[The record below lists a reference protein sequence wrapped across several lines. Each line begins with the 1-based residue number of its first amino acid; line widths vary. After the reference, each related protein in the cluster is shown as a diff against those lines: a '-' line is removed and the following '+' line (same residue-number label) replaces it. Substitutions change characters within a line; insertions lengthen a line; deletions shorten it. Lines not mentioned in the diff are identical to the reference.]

1 MEEAFSYL
9 TIAFGIGL
17 LLYAGLLLLTKD
29 VNMIPRNH
37 GAKIPNPKQYAK
49 TFALLI
55 FFLAMAFLSGG
66 WVGLFAGPGV
76 GAITLAVCLV
86 LAIWLDVRLWK
97 KQNKN

>member
-37 GAKIPNPKQYAK
+37 TVQIPDPKHYAK

-55 FFLAMAFLSGG
+55 VFLGLAFLSGG
-66 WVGLFAGPGV
+66 WVGLFVGPAI
-76 GAITLAVCLV
+76 GAITLLVCLV

-97 KQNKN
+97 KQNKK